1 MSGERKG
8 YNERVKGVTEK
19 ELWKKM
25 EKAKMV
31 QEAYQRM
38 LDEFER
44 RREKMGEIEKSGEGK
59 GRVSVA
65 QIFDDVEEEED
76 GDDEDG

>member
-8 YNERVKGVTEK
+8 YSERVKGVTER

-31 QEAYQRM
+31 QEAYERM

-44 RREKMGEIEKSGEGK
+44 RREGMGEIEKGGREK
-59 GRVSVA
+59 ERVSVA